1 MLDTFNAVWTALTTT
16 NEELIKV
23 ILIPCNFVEVTIT
36 MLLFTTLLNIDCTKK
51 QKFIYVISLSVFG
64 IINSYAQEKIEL
76 EEVKIQ
82 ANRKLNNSVKY
93 EKLNK
98 MPDFGVYSFGT
109 AIEDGKLYIMSG
121 DVSNTGLRTEYKGF
135 SDKIYVYDLEK
146 DFWRTLKTK
155 TSTIASNSIISHNG
169 SLYNFGGRRFGN
181 NRNREL
187 LNNKIDVYDIK
198 KDTVIVDNVMMHQ
211 AVNSA
216 VVKVDDKILFFGGST
231 KKYHNNTKFL
241 TNKVSMYNLTTGY
254 WYEMDPMPT
263 AKETQG
269 ILVDNKI
276 YLIGGNIN
284 KPLDT
289 VETYNLQDGKFT
301 TELKLPIPMTKPSL
315 AKKDH
320 IIYIYTNGVF
330 YTYDTY
336 NKTLKEY
343 TINNISSHN
352 GQIFI
357 YNDFMY
363 LLGGSIGID
372 TPTDEMYKFSL
383 SEFNNTKVKR
393 ELKIKYNSN

>member
-1 MLDTFNAVWTALTTT
+1 
-16 NEELIKV
+16 
-23 ILIPCNFVEVTIT
+23 
-36 MLLFTTLLNIDCTKK
+36 
-51 QKFIYVISLSVFG
+51 
-64 IINSYAQEKIEL
+64 
-76 EEVKIQ
+76 
-82 ANRKLNNSVKY
+82 
-93 EKLNK
+93 

-301 TELKLPIPMTKPSL
+301 TEFKLPIPMTKPSL